1 MSLGGA
7 RRAKRFKKEDAEL
20 DITSFMNLMI
30 VLVPVLLMMMVF
42 SRITVVEL
50 NLPSLSNVPPGESA
64 EQQALEVEVSERG
77 LDVFFPQ
84 GYLVSNI
91 PMIMAEDEAQDTQET
106 ATNNTGIQPSAKST
120 AAKIHDFKSLQK
132 TLIAIKQTLL
142 ANGTDKK
149 DIVLLLQEDTDY
161 QTIVSLIDY
170 TRSYEDV
177 LVASVVQAELFPQV
191 SLSDAPKRTA
201 QAQTNKQAAGTN

>member
-1 MSLGGA
+1 MSSLSGS
-7 RRAKRFKKEDAEL
+7 RCRKRHKKEDAEL

-50 NLPSLSNVPPGESA
+50 NLPSLANMASGEDI
-64 EQQALEVEVSERG
+64 ELQLLEVEVSKRG

-91 PMIMAEDEAQDTQET
+91 PMIDRPTDADTPT
-106 ATNNTGIQPSAKST
+106 SIVSAGDKQS
-120 AAKIHDFKSLQK
+120 KVHNYKQLQK
-132 TLIAIKQTLL
+132 TLISVKQTLL
-142 ANGTDKK
+142 ANGADKK
-149 DIVLLLQEDTDY
+149 DIILLLQEDTDY
-161 QTIVSLIDY
+161 QTIVSLIDT

-177 LVASVVQAELFPQV
+177 LITSVVQAELFPQV
-191 SLSDAPKRTA
+191 SLSDAPKRIGG
-201 QAQTNKQAAGTN
+201 KP